1 MNTTALALETPIT
14 LPSGA
19 GVPVLTT
26 TSEHVGIVGVPPL
39 QEGEVLALPSQAP
52 RPGRAVRPNEV
63 LSSTLPLVLV
73 EGAEHGKETVLPGY
87 YACVGAMP
95 CADTDYYLLVRWEH
109 RERGRQGERRVVLP
123 EHIRVLDPAVVL
135 FTSPHAVT
143 LQSAVV
149 SGLSATSPEQPVH
162 LTPEAPTSTNGTGQ
176 QSTERYPQLQHFS
189 KRKR

>member
-1 MNTTALALETPIT
+1 MNTIALPLETPIT
-14 LPSGA
+14 RPSGA
-19 GVPVLTT
+19 GAPVLET
-26 TSEHVGIVGVPPL
+26 TSDHVGIADVPPL
-39 QEGEVLALPSQAP
+39 QEGAVLTSPSQAP

-63 LSSTLPLVLV
+63 LSSTLPLLLV
-73 EGAEHGKETVLPGY
+73 GSAEHGKEAVLPGF
-87 YACVGAMP
+87 YACVGTMP

-109 RERGRQGERRVVLP
+109 REGGQQGERRVVLP

-135 FTSPHAVT
+135 FTSPHSVT

-149 SGLSATSPEQPVH
+149 SGLSATSPEEPAH
-162 LTPEAPTSTNGTGQ
+162 LTPEATTSTNGTGQ